1 MAHGLLSSIRVRTV
15 FFPMFRLIEEQITMR
30 LHFSGSSNALLMV
43 GVLLIFAGLTP
54 AVAGTLI
61 VGTPADGGTGNCFPF
76 GCNYDS
82 YTNGQYQQVYTH
94 SLFTGPITITG
105 LEFYNTQQNRGGT
118 AMNTGTFTISL
129 STTAADWNTLS
140 GAPLSNIGGDNTQ
153 VFSGSLAQ
161 PWAFGDTLS
170 IAFST
175 PFTYTPGAS
184 ANLLLNIVATGTGDA
199 GGEISFD
206 TNGYNNDGLN
216 GDTIFGRNYGGNVD
230 HGYGLVTGFD
240 TADTGTSG
248 TPEPAT
254 LALLG
259 AGLVGLSLL
268 RKRVRR

>member
-1 MAHGLLSSIRVRTV
+1 
-15 FFPMFRLIEEQITMR
+15 MR
-30 LHFSGSSNALLMV
+30 LHFSGGSKALLMA
-43 GVLLIFAGLTP
+43 GVLLVFAALTP

-61 VGTPADGGTGNCFPF
+61 VGLPADVGGNAFPF
-76 GCNYDS
+76 GGDYAHN
-82 YTNGQYQQVYTH
+82 TNGQYQQVYTH
-94 SLFTGPITITG
+94 GLFSGPITITG
-105 LEFYNTQQNRGGT
+105 LEFYNTQVNGRAT

-140 GAPLSNIGGDNTQ
+140 ATAASNIGSDETQ
-153 VFSGSLAQ
+153 VFIGSLAQ

-184 ANLLLNIVATGTGDA
+184 ANLLLNIVATGTGNA
-199 GGEISFD
+199 AGEISFD

-216 GDTIFGRNYGGNVD
+216 GDTIFGRNYGGSLNY
-230 HGYGLVTGFD
+230 GYGLVTGFD
-240 TADTGTSG
+240 TGTSA

-254 LALLG
+254 LALLS
-259 AGLVGLSLL
+259 AGLAGLSLL

>member
-1 MAHGLLSSIRVRTV
+1 M
-15 FFPMFRLIEEQITMR
+15 MR
-30 LHFSGSSNALLMV
+30 SYFSGSSKALLMV
-43 GVLLIFAGLTP
+43 GVLLVFAAFTP

-61 VGTPADGGTGNCFPF
+61 VGTPSNSGNSFPF
-76 GCNYDS
+76 GGNYDGA
-82 YTNGQYQQVYTH
+82 TNGQYQQVYTH

-105 LEFYNTQQNRGGT
+105 LEFYNMYYSQGGAT
-118 AMNTGTFTISL
+118 GMNTGTFTISL
-129 STTAADWNTLS
+129 STTGADWNTLS

-175 PFTYTPGAS
+175 PFTYTPGVN
-184 ANLLLNIVATGTGDA
+184 ANLLLNVVATGTSAA
-199 GGEISFD
+199 GGYIWFD
-206 TNGYNNDGLN
+206 ANGGFPG
-216 GDTIFGRNYGGNVD
+216 GDTIFGRNYGGNVNY
-230 HGYGLVTGFD
+230 GYGLVTGFD
-240 TADTGTSG
+240 TGTSA